1 MTKTAMRIAERYS
14 EYYKAWLRAYKER
27 AEYNKQMK
35 LLLSVE
41 LLETI
46 LVNDCNLGHSG
57 IAKLR
62 EKVIDEYFADL
73 AK

>member
-14 EYYKAWLRAYKER
+14 EYYKAWMRAYKER
-27 AEYNKQMK
+27 AEFNKQMR
-35 LLLSVE
+35 LFISVE
-41 LLETI
+41 LLEII
-46 LVNDCNLGHSG
+46 LVNDCKLGRSG

-62 EKVIDEYFADL
+62 EKIIDEYFADL